1 MDVRTRL
8 RLVDGWVDLERGQVE
23 RDEPVS
29 LTDREIRMLG
39 YLAAR
44 PPTPCATEELL
55 QEVWGYNARVRSRAV
70 DAAVHRLRRKLEVDP
85 KKPVH
90 LVTVYGKGVYF
101 RPAEPEARRV
111 EGDFVGREALL
122 AELLERMER
131 GSVQLVGAGG
141 VGKTRVARELLARR
155 DGVFCSLA
163 QETDVEGAERA
174 VAWTLGVDPELV
186 ASGEASLAE
195 AMAARGLVVLDNV
208 EWVAGIGPWIDTL
221 GADVRVLATTR
232 RQLEGSLDK
241 VALSPLE
248 LDDSVALLQSLT
260 GLGRTPALDAIAAAV
275 GGVPLAL
282 RLVHRHLSWLPP
294 EAVAERAQQLLSE
307 NADGGSEASIAE
319 VVRVSLDHLEPEVR
333 AGMHRLG
340 AYPLVHWPVDA
351 AAAVV
356 GSLEGLRALVEASLL
371 ERQTELGQLE
381 LHPLI
386 HGQLQPGGEGA
397 REAHRRLREWFAP
410 WAEPL
415 LREEAAPEQ
424 LEVLFA
430 LAPLLRALEPL
441 DDVARFGAGLAA
453 YERGDLRSALRLVQ
467 GAEGS
472 DGLVGARLRLLRAQ
486 VERRLGRGVEAA
498 TSLAEELERSDWSPE
513 VRSAGWQLVA
523 GAWASAGRH
532 QEALAAYER
541 AEEGAAARSSVEQ
554 ALMLFDRCKTE
565 ARLGAVDMAYE
576 RAQLAWI
583 DLDAGPATYRVNG
596 LNTLGTLSLLK
607 QRLTTA
613 RGWFEKALDLVVDD
627 PQRAAVIH
635 GNLAAVELARG
646 RADEAATHARA
657 ALDAHRRTGRRRGMV
672 FGHTNLGRALLLQGR
687 WLEAVPELEQACALA
702 QFVGLEQQ
710 VRWNRA
716 FLAVA
721 LAGAGD
727 LEEARA
733 ELAAADLD
741 DDVGQIT
748 AAMVAKLAGEPFEVP
763 SEESVSREL
772 RAHWLALRG

>member
-1 MDVRTRL
+1 
-8 RLVDGWVDLERGQVE
+8 VDGWVDLERGQVE
-23 RDEPVS
+23 RDVPVS
-29 LTDREIRMLG
+29 LTDRETRMLG

-44 PPTPCATEELL
+44 PATPCATEELL

-85 KKPVH
+85 KNPVH

-111 EGDFVGREALL
+111 EGDFVGRE
-122 AELLERMER
+122 ELLEELVECLEQR
-131 GSVQLVGAGG
+131 SVQLMGAGG

-155 DGVFCSLA
+155 DGVFCSLS
-163 QETDVEGAERA
+163 QETDIAGAVRA
-174 VAWTLGVDPELV
+174 IAWTLGVDPDLV

-195 AMAARGLVVLDNV
+195 AMGARGLVVLDNV
-208 EWVAGIGPWIDTL
+208 EWVTGIGPWIDAL
-221 GADVRVLATTR
+221 GPEVRVLATTR
-232 RQLEGSLDK
+232 RQLEGYLEK
-241 VALSPLE
+241 VVLSPLG

-260 GLGRTPALDAIAAAV
+260 GLGRTPALDAVASAV

-282 RLVHRHLSWLPP
+282 RLVHRHLTWLTP
-294 EAVAERAQQLLSE
+294 EAVAERAQRLLSE
-307 NADGGSEASIAE
+307 DVDGGSEQSIAE
-319 VVRVSLDHLEPEVR
+319 VVRVSLDHLQPEVR

-340 AYPLVHWPVDA
+340 AYPLVNWPVDA

-371 ERQTELGQLE
+371 ERQAELGLLE
-381 LHPLI
+381 LHPLV
-386 HGQLQPGGEGA
+386 HGQLQPGAEGC

-410 WAEPL
+410 WAVPL

-424 LEVLFA
+424 LDVLFA

-453 YERGDLRSALRLVQ
+453 YERGDLRSALELVQ
-467 GAEGS
+467 GADGRE
-472 DGLVGARLRLLRAQ
+472 GLVGARLRLLRAQ
-486 VERRLGRGVEAA
+486 VERRLGQGVEAA
-498 TSLAEELERSDWSPE
+498 TALAAELEGSDWAPE
-513 VRSAGWQLVA
+513 LRSAGWQLVA

-532 QEALAAYER
+532 QEAIAAYER
-541 AEEGAAARSSVEQ
+541 AEEGAGSRSSVEQ
-554 ALMLFDRCKTE
+554 ALMLFDRCKSE
-565 ARLGAVDMAYE
+565 ARLGEVDAAYQ
-576 RAQLAWI
+576 RAQLAWN
-583 DLDAGPATYRVNG
+583 DLDEGPSTYRVNG
-596 LNTLGTLSLLK
+596 LNTLGTLALLR

-613 RGWFEKALDLVVDD
+613 RGWFEKALDLVADD
-627 PQRAAVIH
+627 PQRAAVLH

-646 RADEAATHARA
+646 RADEATKHAQA

-672 FGHTNLGRALLLQGR
+672 FARTNLGRAFLLQER
-687 WLEAVPELEQACALA
+687 WLDAVTELEQACALA
-702 QFVGLEQQ
+702 QFVGLEEH

-727 LEEARA
+727 VDEARA
-733 ELAAADLD
+733 ELAAAGID
-741 DDVGQIT
+741 DDVGQIA
-748 AAMVAKLAGEPFEVP
+748 AAMVAKLAGEPYEVP
-763 SEESVSREL
+763 PEASISREL
-772 RAHWLALRG
+772 RAHWRALGV